1 MSAEQKPDDADTF
14 AYPALYRN
22 LTEKAFLEQRN
33 GLRQFEDVLELVRE
47 WQGVLRL
54 TPDVIQNLHAA
65 AIDELYICAGE
76 FRSGPVG
83 ITGSHHTPPPHEEVP
98 GFVAEMCE
106 YANENASREP
116 LETAAYLMWRVNW
129 IHPFFGGN
137 GRTSRAV
144 SYLGLSVGLKME
156 LPGRLTIP
164 DQIVADRN
172 RYYDALELAHEAW
185 RERRLALSPLISL
198 LDTFLR
204 RQLAS

>member
-1 MSAEQKPDDADTF
+1 MSADQTPDDADTF

-22 LTEKAFLEQRN
+22 LAEKAFLEQRN
-33 GLRQFEDVLELVRE
+33 GLRQFQDVLELVRE
-47 WQGVLRL
+47 WKGVLQL
-54 TPDVIQNLHAA
+54 TPDVVQNLHAA

-76 FRSGPVG
+76 FRNGPVE
-83 ITGSHHTPPPHEEVP
+83 ITGSRHTPPPHEEVL
-98 GFVAEMCE
+98 GLVAEMCAS
-106 YANENASREP
+106 ANANATKEP

-144 SYLGLSVGLKME
+144 SYLGLSVGLNME

-172 RYYDALELAHEAW
+172 PYYNALEEAHAAW
-185 RERRLALSPLISL
+185 KEGRLELGPLVSL
-198 LDTFLR
+198 LDAMLQ